1 MGATYSA
8 PSDLAFPLRGT
19 LSPQLTPGLTSRS
32 QWTLSRWRAG
42 WPFADKSPAC
52 IHTGTVSEAGCS

>member
-42 WPFADKSPAC
+42 WPFADKSPAG
-52 IHTGTVSEAGCS
+52 IHTSTASEAGCS